1 MSKSI
6 FLILGVG
13 FVALLLGPFLLPPTA
28 LLPMTA
34 CYWIYEFLVTLFVLV
49 TTFLALRK
57 QKSYEGSSSLEDT
70 ALPGVSILIAAH
82 NEASCILK
90 TLESIRN
97 LEGVECEVIVASDG
111 STDGMNELLEHWN
124 GISLLKLPKVGKAAA
139 LNAAMEVARH
149 QIVVTLDADTRL
161 EPLSVARLI
170 EAFREPEVQAVG
182 GWVFV
187 RNHGSSW
194 LTRWQFLEYV
204 RNLLWRNGLA
214 HLGVLLQV
222 SGAFGAFRRET
233 LQRLGGF
240 DHSSLTEDYE
250 IVYRIHRDF
259 RSRGEEY
266 RILTRSDAIA
276 YTEAPVGFRDFIAQ
290 KTRWF
295 AGFIRTLWTYRG
307 MIGNPAFGPLGL
319 LMLPIK
325 TLDALLPL
333 YAVLTWFALAAA
345 FIYPRWMMFGNRTN
359 LFLIGSAF
367 LLKWAADI
375 TVSVLAWKWHLEPTG
390 KKEGSRR
397 SLPWIT
403 ILSESWFFSW
413 FRQIAV
419 IGSYEMAFAKSA
431 NWKQRRWN
439 ANTVAIP
446 MLTASFVF
454 VLMEGRVQAQTD
466 VNKAV
471 YNFCVQHEGQQVGD
485 GICQTLVN
493 EALHSAGLAWNR
505 GLGQE
510 VWRIASTSRG
520 VVISGD
526 YNKVLPGD
534 IVLFHDIFPDR
545 YRYRGDRGSV
555 GGVLFPE
562 HPQSNHIGVVDSLS
576 LDGVRYF
583 NQNAGCQKMVKT
595 DYFSFNDN
603 IDIVDYVAV
612 FRP

>member
-6 FLILGVG
+6 LLIITIG
-13 FVALLLGPFLLPPTA
+13 FMALLLGPFLLPPTA
-28 LLPMTA
+28 WLPVTA
-34 CYWIYEFLVTLFVLV
+34 FYWIYELLVTLLVLV

-57 QKSYEGSSSLEDT
+57 RKYAMEAPTSRKEI
-70 ALPGVSILIAAH
+70 LPGVSILIAAH

-90 TLESIRN
+90 TLESITD

-111 STDGMNELLEHWN
+111 STDGMNELLEQRN
-124 GISLLKLPKVGKAAA
+124 GITLLKLPKVGKAAA
-139 LNAAMEVARH
+139 LNAALEVARH

-161 EPLSVARLI
+161 EPPSVARLM
-170 EAFREPEVQAVG
+170 EPFRELEVQAVG

-187 RNHGSSW
+187 RNHRSSW

-233 LQRLGGF
+233 LLRLGGF
-240 DHSSLTEDYE
+240 DLGSLTEDYE
-250 IVYRIHRDF
+250 IVYRIHHDF
-259 RSRGEEY
+259 RSRGESY
-266 RILTRSDAIA
+266 RILTISDAIA
-276 YTEAPVGFRDFIAQ
+276 YTEAPEGFRDFIAQ
-290 KTRWF
+290 RTRWF
-295 AGFIRTLWTYRG
+295 AGFLRTLWAYRG

-325 TLDALLPL
+325 TLDAFLPL

-345 FIYPRWMMFGNRTN
+345 FIHPRWMMFGNRTN
-359 LFLIGSAF
+359 LLLIGSAF

-375 TVSVLAWKWHLEPTG
+375 TVSVLAWNWHQEPTG
-390 KKEGSRR
+390 KRKCSRR

-403 ILSESWFFSW
+403 IVSESWFFAW
-413 FRQIAV
+413 FRQVAV
-419 IGSYEMAFAKSA
+419 LGSYGMAFAKSA

-446 MLTASFVF
+446 MLTVSFVF
-454 VLMEGRVQAQTD
+454 VLMEGYLQAQTD
-466 VNKAV
+466 ANRLI
-471 YNFCVQHEGQQVGD
+471 YNFCVQHQGQQVGD

-493 EALHSAGLAWNR
+493 EALHSAGLAWDR

-545 YRYRGDRGSV
+545 YRYKGS
-555 GGVLFPE
+555 GGGLFTE
-562 HPQSNHIGVVDSLS
+562 HPQSNHIGVVDSLT
-576 LDGVRYF
+576 LDGVSYF
-583 NQNAGCQKMVKT
+583 NQNAGFQKIVKT